1 MAGNLLRHVKNRLHE
16 NWMQCF
22 PPPSHSFSR
31 LQYNGTTQK
40 QSTEIM
46 VFSAAC
52 VGSADYCEQV
62 LQPTAWQE
70 VVFGKVN
77 RTNTFHCLQ
86 RLKAQRSLFISI
98 SKPTWWLLIH
108 LTLLILESQIYWR
121 LFLSG
126 ILNLFEFLDL
136 FENPVGDKFMCSFFR
151 RSVILPLLP
160 PSVLSCSIIGLSN

>member
-31 LQYNGTTQK
+31 LRYNGTTQK
-40 QSTEIM
+40 QSTEIR
-46 VFSAAC
+46 VFSGAG
-52 VGSADYCEQV
+52 VGSADCFEQA

-108 LTLLILESQIYWR
+108 LTLSILQSQIYWR
-121 LFLSG
+121 LFPSG

-136 FENPVGDKFMCSFFR
+136 FENPVDDKFMCSFFR

-160 PSVLSCSIIGLSN
+160 PSVLSCSIVGLSN

>member
-1 MAGNLLRHVKNRLHE
+1 MLKIDCMRIECSVSLLPPTPFLDCDIMAPLRNSPRKSGFSQRLVWE
-16 NWMQCF
+16 VQTVVSKRC
-22 PPPSHSFSR
+22 
-31 LQYNGTTQK
+31 
-40 QSTEIM
+40 
-46 VFSAAC
+46 
-52 VGSADYCEQV
+52 
-62 LQPTAWQE
+62 AWQE

-108 LTLLILESQIYWR
+108 LTLLILQSQIYWR
-121 LFLSG
+121 LFPSG

-136 FENPVGDKFMCSFFR
+136 FENPVDDKFMCLFFR

-160 PSVLSCSIIGLSN
+160 PSVLSCSIVGLSN